1 MKPQYSTTAEEFRVQ
16 VRAFLGR
23 ELPADF
29 PGLAR
34 LPIDE
39 VDAWIDEWRAI
50 LHRERYL
57 APGWPAEYGGGGLS
71 ALEQV
76 VLAEEF
82 ALAGVP
88 TGGPN

>member
-1 MKPQYSTTAEEFRVQ
+1 MKPQYSAEAEVFRGQ

-29 PGLAR
+29 PGLAG

-39 VDAWIDEWRAI
+39 VDQWVDDWRAI

-76 VLAEEF
+76 ILAEEF

-88 TGGPN
+88 LAR